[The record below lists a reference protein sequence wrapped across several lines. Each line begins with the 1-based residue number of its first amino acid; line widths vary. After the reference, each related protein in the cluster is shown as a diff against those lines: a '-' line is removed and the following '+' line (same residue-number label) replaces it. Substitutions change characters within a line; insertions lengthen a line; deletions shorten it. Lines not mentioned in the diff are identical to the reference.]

1 MFWNELLLV
10 WWMIP
15 LGVAIGVIGTLI
27 GAGGGFILMPVLLL
41 LYPDKPQEKL
51 TAISLA
57 MVFANAV
64 SGSISYARMRRI
76 DYRSGIAFAL
86 AGLPGAVLGRYLILA
101 IASRV
106 WFDRFFGLL
115 MLLGSLFL
123 LYKGLRQ
130 PKRQNLPP
138 LGPPPGPSSMYR
150 SLGLGVVVSFG
161 VGILSS
167 MLGIG
172 GGIIHV
178 PFMIYVLNF
187 PVHIAT
193 ATSHFVLVFFSG
205 TSVVVDLWRGVLQPG
220 LAMAV
225 CLSIGVIPG
234 SVFGARISKRIH
246 GRWIVVTLAGALLLA
261 AARILWRN

>member
-1 MFWNELLLV
+1 MDFWNELLLA

-15 LGVAIGVIGTLI
+15 LGAAIGVVGTLI
-27 GAGGGFILMPVLLL
+27 GAGGGFILMPILLL
-41 LYPDKPQEKL
+41 LYADTPQEKL

-86 AGLPGAVLGRYLILA
+86 AGLPGAVLGRYLILM
-101 IASRV
+101 IHSRV
-106 WFDRFFGLL
+106 WFDRFFGSL

-130 PKRQNLPP
+130 PKDKP
-138 LGPPPGPSSMYR
+138 LSPLLPGPSSLR
-150 SLGLGVVVSFG
+150 RNLTLGVIVSFG

-187 PVHIAT
+187 PVHVAT

-205 TSVVVDLWRGVLQPG
+205 TSVAVDVWRGVLGPG
-220 LAMAV
+220 LAMAI

-234 SVFGARISKRIH
+234 SLFGAKISRRIQ

-261 AARILWRN
+261 AGRILWRN

>member
-1 MFWNELLLV
+1 
-10 WWMIP
+10 MIP
-15 LGVAIGVIGTLI
+15 LGAAIGVIGTLI
-27 GAGGGFILMPVLLL
+27 GAGGGFILMPILLL
-41 LYPDKPQEKL
+41 LYADTPQEKL

-64 SGSISYARMRRI
+64 SGSISYARMKRI

-86 AGLPGAVLGRYLILA
+86 AGLPGAVLGRYLILM

-106 WFDRFFGLL
+106 WFDRLFGSL
-115 MLLGSLFL
+115 MLIGSLFL

-130 PKRQNLPP
+130 PKVKDLPP
-138 LGPPPGPSSMYR
+138 LGPPNPSSLR
-150 SLGLGVVVSFG
+150 RTLTLGVIVSFG

-178 PFMIYVLNF
+178 PFMIYALNF

-205 TSVVVDLWRGVLQPG
+205 TSVVVDLWRGILQPG

-234 SVFGARISKRIH
+234 SIFGARISKKIH

-261 AARILWRN
+261 AGRILIRN